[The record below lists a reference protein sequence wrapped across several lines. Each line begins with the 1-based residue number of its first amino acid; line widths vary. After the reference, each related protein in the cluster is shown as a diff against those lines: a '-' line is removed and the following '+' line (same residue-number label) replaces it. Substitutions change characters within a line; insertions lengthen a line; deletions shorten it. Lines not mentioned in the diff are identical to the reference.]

1 MAPFLRLFHMK
12 IKKKNFF
19 RHLIHNGDNF
29 FLWETKNLISKAW
42 EKYVYVTFVYKKD
55 RFWIYMILL
64 EFCEISFKNFSNYGR
79 KKSEQDIQ
87 WNNIVILKF
96 K

>member
-1 MAPFLRLFHMK
+1 MAPFLRIFHMK

-29 FLWETKNLISKAW
+29 FFLETKNLISKAW

-55 RFWIYMILL
+55 RF
-64 EFCEISFKNFSNYGR
+64 
-79 KKSEQDIQ
+79 
-87 WNNIVILKF
+87 
-96 K
+96 